1 MATKNKNS
9 KIKKAKDMNLGDLL
23 INKLCALYYVENAM
37 VKSLPKLAKAATD
50 ADLKNGFVEH
60 LDETRGQ
67 VDRLEEIFSLLDM
80 KPKKLQ
86 SEAMDGLVADGEW
99 IIKNVGPEETRD
111 ANLARAAQL
120 VEHYEITAYSAA
132 ISWAEEL
139 GLGEISEILKETL
152 AEEENADEKL
162 ETVGSKIQKEIVD
175 SMEEEAEENE
185 D

>member
-1 MATKNKNS
+1 
-9 KIKKAKDMNLGDLL
+9 MNLEDLL

-50 ADLKNGFVEH
+50 ADLKNGFTEH
-60 LDETRGQ
+60 LEETKGQ
-67 VDRLEEIFSLLDM
+67 VERLEEIFSMFEM

-99 IIKNVGPEETRD
+99 IIKNVAPEEARD

-120 VEHYEITAYSAA
+120 VEHYEIAAYSAA

-139 GLGEISEILKETL
+139 GLEEIATLLKETL
-152 AEEENADEKL
+152 AEEENTDEKL
-162 ETVGSKIQKEIVD
+162 EITGTKIQKEIVEA
-175 SMEEEAEENE
+175 MEEEMEEE
-185 D
+185 